1 MSYLTWR
8 SDIETSG
15 GSNTLY
21 WIIAGDQ
28 YSASFLIDQG
38 ASVAT
43 VTPELGDTTLH
54 MIASCSPLTTET
66 NIIIAMTDVA
76 RLILDKGLDP
86 NLQNTQGLYA

>member
-1 MSYLTWR
+1 
-8 SDIETSG
+8 
-15 GSNTLY
+15 
-21 WIIAGDQ
+21 
-28 YSASFLIDQG
+28 
-38 ASVAT
+38 VAT
-43 VTPELGDTTLH
+43 VTPELGDTALH